1 MAVDVAPDREGARLS
16 APTLD
21 DARQAADALSFLD
34 PGLVLVYGSVVDG
47 TADADSDVDLMVVFD
62 DLGDYRQRSLL
73 RRRAREA
80 AESVIGRPVDVRVTD
95 RPEWRARTECVSS
108 FERHVASGA
117 ITLRERRAEH
127 VDWHKEIPIPPTDEG
142 MARAS
147 LGDLAQA
154 LEALT
159 NALAPYAQEAEAA
172 ESGSPA
178 HAAVSQARR
187 MRRVCALAQEAME
200 TGLKALNHAL
210 PGPHPPRTHDLG
222 ALIGLLPVTPGE
234 RDRLD
239 AAVRDLDLAAAAQWR
254 QMGTYPG
261 DFEVEVVA
269 ERSTPEHAATMVNAA
284 ARLTLAVVDLLDDRL
299 GDSAASHEARTEL
312 SRLVGLPA
320 PPPHHRSQPHPSH
333 PNALPE
339 LTPDD
344 MHRPSRTGS
353 S

>member
-1 MAVDVAPDREGARLS
+1 MIADVAADRTDARLS

-21 DARQAADALSFLD
+21 DAQQAADALSFLD

-47 TADADSDVDLMVVFD
+47 TADAGSDVDLMVVFD
-62 DLGDYRQRSLL
+62 DLGAYGQRSLL

-117 ITLRERRAEH
+117 ITLRERRAKH

-172 ESGSPA
+172 ESGDPVQ
-178 HAAVSQARR
+178 AAVSRARR

-239 AAVRDLDLAAAAQWR
+239 SAVRDLDLATAAQWR

-261 DFEVEVVA
+261 DFEAEVVA
-269 ERSTPEHAATMVNAA
+269 ERSTREHAATMVNAT
-284 ARLTLAVVDLLDDRL
+284 ARLTLAVVDLLEDRL
-299 GDSAASHEARTEL
+299 GDSHASHEVRTEL

-320 PPPHHRSQPHPSH
+320 PPLHHRSQPDPSH
-333 PNALPE
+333 PHALPE
-339 LTPDD
+339 LTPED
-344 MHRPSRTGS
+344 MCR
-353 S
+353 

>member
-1 MAVDVAPDREGARLS
+1 MAVDIASERTRPS

-21 DARQAADALSFLD
+21 DAQRAADALSFLD

-47 TADADSDVDLMVVFD
+47 TAHADSDVDLMVVFD

-95 RPEWRARTECVSS
+95 RPEWKARTACVSS
-108 FERHVASGA
+108 FERHVASWA
-117 ITLRERRAEH
+117 ITLRERRAEY
-127 VDWHKEIPIPPTDEG
+127 VDWHKEIAIPPTDEG

-159 NALAPYAQEAEAA
+159 NALAPYAQEAEAVA
-172 ESGSPA
+172 LGDPA
-178 HAAVSQARR
+178 RAAVSRARR
-187 MRRVCALAQEAME
+187 MRRVCALSQEAME
-200 TGLKALNHAL
+200 TGLKALNHGL
-210 PGPHPPRTHDLG
+210 PGPHPPKTHDLG
-222 ALIGLLPVTPGE
+222 VLIDLLPVTPGE

-261 DFEVEVVA
+261 DFEAEAVA

-284 ARLTLAVVDLLDDRL
+284 ARMTLAVVDLLEDHL
-299 GDSAASHEARTEL
+299 GDSGAGREVRAEL
-312 SRLVGLPA
+312 SRLVGM
-320 PPPHHRSQPHPSH
+320 PPPRPCHRSQPAPGHPL
-333 PNALPE
+333 ALPE
-339 LTPDD
+339 LTSED
-344 MHRPSRTGS
+344 MHRPSRAGS
-353 S
+353 G